1 MCLCTRI
8 FTLGGFR
15 TVEILLITSHSVS
28 LVSLTVEVYLLGIK
42 IKRVQLRF
50 LANGEE
56 SLFIVLKQYMLQG
69 R

>member
-8 FTLGGFR
+8 FTLGGFC

-28 LVSLTVEVYLLGIK
+28 LVTLMVEVYLLGIK

-50 LANGEE
+50 LASGEE